1 MVCTRPLHWKGE
13 GCVVFEKNI
22 DSTKNGVEFFLEMY
36 KAIELKDNT
45 IIIKGRKDVDYLP
58 LKISLE
64 GLVL

>member
-1 MVCTRPLHWKGE
+1 M
-13 GCVVFEKNI
+13 VFEKNI